1 MEKLYI
7 DSDRCKGCGYCIRAC
22 KKGAL
27 YVSGHVNLK
36 GYNTIAVHEDKC
48 IRCGACYR
56 VCPDYVFEIK

>member
-7 DSDRCKGCGYCIRAC
+7 DPDRCKGCGYCILAC

-27 YVSGHVNLK
+27 YVCEHVNLK
-36 GYNTIAVHEDKC
+36 GYNTVAVYEDKC